1 MGEDSFDMLTSI
13 RILIGKMGCIV
24 KPGVLDWIVFEIS
37 CKI

>member
-13 RILIGKMGCIV
+13 RVLIGKMGCSV
-24 KPGVLDWIVFEIS
+24 KPCVLDWIVFEIS